1 MHKPGALPHFLIRLS
16 LVARWA
22 IVISLTLVFL
32 IVFILLPKDIQNPSV
47 LSIPI
52 ALISWI
58 FRKNGLFVSLI
69 TIIISSWIYYTLIYK
84 TVWPSWHLLI
94 YFIVGVF
101 SLLFIGLLVG
111 AQRDSSNQAE
121 EAKQQLTIAHD
132 QRQKLDQ
139 IKEQFLQN
147 INHELR
153 TPLTAIYGYLEL
165 LLEHNGQLN
174 IELQKTFLER
184 AMQSCDELQLLVDNV
199 LDCVTDYQHK
209 KFPLPVEELC
219 VLDSVHEVLNRFD
232 PKTIQEHTIY
242 VYIPE
247 WIAVRANPQ
256 YLRQVLRNLLSNAF
270 KYTPVG
276 TPIEI
281 SAALYGNVVQSSQSS
296 PEVCI
301 SVKDAGP
308 GIPPNEIPELFGQF
322 VRLRRDVA
330 GRVCGSGLGLYL
342 SKQLVELMEGQ
353 IWVESEGIPD
363 KGSCFRF
370 TLPCVPHPRIQA
382 RTKNYEIYTHAST
395 KTQ

>member
-1 MHKPGALPHFLIRLS
+1 M
-16 LVARWA
+16 
-22 IVISLTLVFL
+22 
-32 IVFILLPKDIQNPSV
+32 
-47 LSIPI
+47 
-52 ALISWI
+52 
-58 FRKNGLFVSLI
+58 
-69 TIIISSWIYYTLIYK
+69 
-84 TVWPSWHLLI
+84 
-94 YFIVGVF
+94 
-101 SLLFIGLLVG
+101 LFIGLLVG
-111 AQRDSSNQAE
+111 AQRDSFNLAE
-121 EAKQQLTIAHD
+121 EAKQQFTVAHD
-132 QRQKLDQ
+132 QQQKLDQ

-147 INHELR
+147 VNHELR

-165 LLEHNGQLN
+165 LLEHNEQLN
-174 IELQKTFLER
+174 IEIQKTFLER

-199 LDCVTDYQHK
+199 LDCVIDYQHK

-247 WIAVRANPQ
+247 WIAVRANSQ
-256 YLRQVLRNLLSNAF
+256 YLRQVLRNLFSNAF

-281 SAALYGNVVQSSQSS
+281 SAALYGNVVQSSQSL

-308 GIPPNEIPELFGQF
+308 GIPPDEIPELFGQF
-322 VRLRRDVA
+322 VRLRRDIA

-353 IWVESEGIPD
+353 IWVESEGIPG

-395 KTQ
+395 NDQ